1 MKLYPFSRK
10 TRERHWYREDL
21 NCSVCLC
28 KMLQLYSDFVGYK
41 TNEITQLLYVQTSPA
56 LNESNNSDNNN
67 GKRGSSLNCI
77 IELH

>member
-1 MKLYPFSRK
+1 
-10 TRERHWYREDL
+10 
-21 NCSVCLC
+21 
-28 KMLQLYSDFVGYK
+28 MLQLYSDFVGYK

-77 IELH
+77 IELHQRQLT